1 MTESGLQPEM
11 INFHNPNNSAS
22 YEKIKIELPGKNAY
36 GGSRWLVQE
45 KLKGSPPGAS
55 ASAAQYQGRPETIE
69 SVFYM

>member
-1 MTESGLQPEM
+1 MTESGLQPEI
-11 INFHNPNNSAS
+11 INFHKPNNSAS

>member
-1 MTESGLQPEM
+1 MTESGLQPEI

-22 YEKIKIELPGKNAY
+22 YEK
-36 GGSRWLVQE
+36 VQE